1 MTLQWKGK
9 LTEENSFVYPDLPE
23 NAKPFFDSESNWRVY
38 LLIIPVLALAYVGIQ
53 IRLRYVDGVMF
64 SREALFCGVVLAI
77 PFLLVHEL
85 LHALC
90 CPKGSVVNMYWSTAG
105 ISVIPTCPIKK
116 NRYIIMALLPTLALG
131 IFPLLIWL
139 CIPAMN
145 VTLGSII
152 FAFSIG
158 SLSMSIGDIFN
169 VLVAMRKM
177 TRVSLLVTSGTQSY
191 IIDRE

>member
-9 LTEENSFVYPDLPE
+9 LTEDTAFVYPDLPE
-23 NAKPFFDSESNWRVY
+23 NAKPFLDSKSSWYMY
-38 LLIIPVLALAYVGIQ
+38 LLIVPILVLAYIGIQ

-64 SREALFCGVVLAI
+64 SRGALFCGVALAI
-77 PFLLVHEL
+77 PFLCIHEL

-105 ISVIPTCPIKK
+105 ISLIPTCPIKK
-116 NRYIIMALLPTLALG
+116 NRYIIMALLPTLVLG
-131 IFPLLIWL
+131 IVPIMAWL
-139 CIPAMN
+139 CIPTMN

-169 VLVAMRKM
+169 VLVALKKM
-177 TRVSLLVTSGTQSY
+177 AKESMLVTSGTQIY
-191 IIDRE
+191 IVDKD